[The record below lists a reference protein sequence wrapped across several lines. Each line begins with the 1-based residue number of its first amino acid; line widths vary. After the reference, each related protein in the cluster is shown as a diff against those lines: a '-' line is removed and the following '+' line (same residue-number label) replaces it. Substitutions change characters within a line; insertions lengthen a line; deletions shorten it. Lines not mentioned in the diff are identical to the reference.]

1 MRVQRVGLEHHGQV
15 ALGRADL
22 GDVAAVQFD
31 LATADFFEPG
41 DQSQQGGLAATGR
54 ADEHHELAIA
64 DFQVDALDDLAAVE
78 AFLQVVNLQVCHVR
92 FLCCSSLFDRDAYF
106 TAPNDRPRTNCF
118 WLIQPKT
125 RMGAQARVETAES
138 LAQNSPSGLE

>member
-1 MRVQRVGLEHHGQV
+1 AVGG
-15 ALGRADL
+15 
-22 GDVAAVQFD
+22 VAALQF
-31 LATADFFEPG
+31 APAAADVLEPW
-41 DQSQQGGLAATGR
+41 DQAQPGGPAASGG

-92 FLCCSSLFDRDAYF
+92 FLCCSSLFNRDAYF
-106 TAPNDRPRTNCF
+106 TAPNDRPRTSCF